1 MNFFGIGPLEM
12 MVILMVALVIFGPGK
27 LPEMAQTIGK
37 GIREFREAT
46 GDLTGEFQRTVD
58 EMQNLAGDL
67 NLGGIDL
74 NGTSDSSA
82 SNGSAANHPTVYGQ
96 TVLPDQAVNIAPP
109 APRVENQ
116 IPQAPPAVPLT
127 LGGNQRVPTKA
138 DPLADFMP
146 SDPGQS

>member
-1 MNFFGIGPLEM
+1 MGFFGIGPLEIL
-12 MVILMVALVIFGPGK
+12 VILMVALVIFGPGK

-67 NLGGIDL
+67 NLNGIDL
-74 NGTSDSSA
+74 SGDSSA

-96 TVLPDQAVNIAPP
+96 TVLPDQAVNIASP
-109 APRVENQ
+109 APRIDNQ
-116 IPQAPPAVPLT
+116 IPQAPPPVPVS
-127 LGGNQRVPTKA
+127 LGGNHRVPTKA

-146 SDPGQS
+146 SDPSSN

>member
-12 MVILMVALVIFGPGK
+12 LVILMVALVIFGPGK

-46 GDLTGEFQRTVD
+46 GDLTGEFQSTID
-58 EMQNLAGDL
+58 EMRNLAGDL
-67 NLGGIDL
+67 DLGGIDL
-74 NGTSDSSA
+74 NGNSHA
-82 SNGSAANHPTVYGQ
+82 SNGSAANRPTVYGQ

-109 APRVENQ
+109 APRVETQ
-116 IPQAPPAVPLT
+116 IPQAPPPVPLH

-146 SDPGQS
+146 IDASNEPS